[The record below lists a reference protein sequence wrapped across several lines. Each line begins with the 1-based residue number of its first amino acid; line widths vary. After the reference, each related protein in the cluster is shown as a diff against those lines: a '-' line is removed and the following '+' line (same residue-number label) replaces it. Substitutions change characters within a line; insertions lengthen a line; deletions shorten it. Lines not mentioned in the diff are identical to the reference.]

1 MMRVRLGALGL
12 AVLCLA
18 GCASL
23 RSAPPVRTFRLTY
36 RPPEPSGA
44 APLPATVRVMPF
56 GIVSA
61 YDSQAFLYRTGPY
74 DVGIDYYNRWVGNP
88 STMITDLVARDLA
101 ASKTVL
107 AVFQEPTAVPV
118 DYELT
123 GYIETLE
130 ERDQGSDCTAHLRVR
145 ISITH
150 VTREQRRVVLQEN
163 LVADTPCTAGD
174 AESFAAAMSQ
184 SVEQISERIRALL
197 REAATP

>member
-61 YDSQAFLYRTGPY
+61 YDSQAFLY
-74 DVGIDYYNRWVGNP
+74 
-88 STMITDLVARDLA
+88 
-101 ASKTVL
+101 
-107 AVFQEPTAVPV
+107 QEPTAVPV